1 MKIFVH
7 SLLSGDTELWGIQA
21 EIEASAM
28 TEVVCRGDVE
38 LLDGLLLLVEAFA
51 DRVIK
56 LTIFIVKL
64 HIGTAQIAAISV
76 ARFLV
81 GYGCP

>member
-51 DRVIK
+51 DRVI
-56 LTIFIVKL
+56 
-64 HIGTAQIAAISV
+64 
-76 ARFLV
+76 
-81 GYGCP
+81 